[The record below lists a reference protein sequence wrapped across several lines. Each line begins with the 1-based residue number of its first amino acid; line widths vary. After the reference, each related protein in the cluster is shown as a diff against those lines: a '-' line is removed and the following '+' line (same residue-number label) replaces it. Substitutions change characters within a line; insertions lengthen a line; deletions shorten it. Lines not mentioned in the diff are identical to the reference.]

1 MCFRMGY
8 SVFCRR
14 SDRWTFLQNLMKTW
28 ELLRKEEHSFLV
40 EVSFL
45 DISLRLRDILQL
57 FNVNDDVKFIDG
69 KIVVLCN
76 NLRLGIFQAIERL
89 HVNQL
94 VNEKCMESLEYAMSR
109 LQSAGEKNIHHAL
122 LVVNSKL
129 LSLYSK

>member
-1 MCFRMGY
+1 
-8 SVFCRR
+8 
-14 SDRWTFLQNLMKTW
+14 MKTW

-45 DISLRLRDILQL
+45 DILQL

-69 KIVVLCN
+69 TIVVLCN
-76 NLRLGIFQAIERL
+76 NLKLVIFQAIERL

>member
-69 KIVVLCN
+69 KMVVLCN
-76 NLRLGIFQAIERL
+76 NLKLGIFQAIERL

>member
-8 SVFCRR
+8 SGFCRR

-76 NLRLGIFQAIERL
+76 NLKLGIFQAIERL

>member
-1 MCFRMGY
+1 
-8 SVFCRR
+8 
-14 SDRWTFLQNLMKTW
+14 MKTW

-76 NLRLGIFQAIERL
+76 NLKLGIFQAIERL

>member
-40 EVSFL
+40 EVSFF

-57 FNVNDDVKFIDG
+57 FTVNDDVKFIYG
-69 KIVVLCN
+69 NIVVLCN
-76 NLRLGIFQAIERL
+76 NLKLGIFQAIERL

>member
-1 MCFRMGY
+1 MGY

-76 NLRLGIFQAIERL
+76 NLKLRIFQAIERL

>member
-76 NLRLGIFQAIERL
+76 NLKLGIFQAIERL

>member
-1 MCFRMGY
+1 MVRQRFDIMRM
-8 SVFCRR
+8 
-14 SDRWTFLQNLMKTW
+14 
-28 ELLRKEEHSFLV
+28 
-40 EVSFL
+40 
-45 DISLRLRDILQL
+45 
-57 FNVNDDVKFIDG
+57 
-69 KIVVLCN
+69 
-76 NLRLGIFQAIERL
+76 FQAIERL